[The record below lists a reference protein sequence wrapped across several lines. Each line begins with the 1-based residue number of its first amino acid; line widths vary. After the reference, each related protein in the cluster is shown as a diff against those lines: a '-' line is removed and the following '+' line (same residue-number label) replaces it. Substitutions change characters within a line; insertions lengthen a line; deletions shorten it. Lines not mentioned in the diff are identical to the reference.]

1 MSGINNIYN
10 YNCSVLPTIVPAAKR
25 IIAIGDVHGD
35 MKLIID
41 SLEISNIIKKTNNK
55 KDVISVILDQNTYDY
70 EWIGK
75 ESVVVQVG
83 DQNDS
88 CRSKNGSCD
97 HVIKDTADDIKIL
110 NFYTNLNIL
119 AKKHGGA
126 VYSLIGN
133 HEIMNAEG
141 NFSYTSNAN
150 IESFNDYMDPYTG
163 QRFANA
169 MDARTHA
176 FKPGNEYANFLG
188 CTRQSVLII
197 GDFMFI
203 HAGIEKDFL
212 QNFRGRQNLQKL
224 NKLVRNWL
232 LNTLSKVDENNH
244 QMNKLLDETTY
255 SPFWTRIMGNLPPH
269 LSYESE
275 ECQEY
280 LAPVLSS
287 YKIKGLVV
295 GHTPQETGINSTC
308 DNKLFRVD
316 VGASK
321 AFHDSEEGILLKRE
335 PQVLEILKLPNNTY
349 KYTVIF
355 QKRET
360 YEAIVND
367 DESSFGK
374 LESRLPN

>member
-1 MSGINNIYN
+1 MSNNLYN
-10 YNCSVLPTIVPAAKR
+10 SNCTILPTIVPAVNR

-41 SLEISNIIKKTNNK
+41 SLEISNIIKRTNNDK
-55 KDVISVILDQNTYDY
+55 NTISVKLDEKTYNY

-75 ESVVVQVG
+75 DTVVVQVG

-88 CRSKNGSCD
+88 CRSKNSSCN
-97 HVIKDTADDIKIL
+97 HVINDSADDIKIL

-119 AKKHGGA
+119 AKKDGGV

-150 IESFNDYMDPYTG
+150 KEIFKNYMDPYTG
-163 QRFANA
+163 QKFSNA
-169 MDARTHA
+169 LEARSHA
-176 FKPGNEYANFLG
+176 FKPGNEYANFMA

-203 HAGIEKDFL
+203 HAGIEKAFL

-224 NKLVRNWL
+224 NKLVRSWL
-232 LNTLSKVDENNH
+232 LNTLSKVDENNY
-244 QMNKLLDETTY
+244 QMNKLLDEASY

-269 LSYESE
+269 LPYKSQ
-275 ECQEY
+275 ECQNY
-280 LAPVLSS
+280 LAPILNS
-287 YKIKGLVV
+287 YKIKGLII

-308 DNKLFRVD
+308 GDKLFRVD

-321 AFHDSEEGILLKRE
+321 AFHDTEDGVLKRRE

-349 KYTVIF
+349 KYSVIF
-355 QKRET
+355 QQREK
-360 YEAIVND
+360 YESIVND
-367 DESSFGK
+367 DESSFGQ

>member
-1 MSGINNIYN
+1 MSKIYN
-10 YNCSVLPTIVPAAKR
+10 SNCSILPTIVPAANR

-35 MKLIID
+35 IKLVID
-41 SLEISNIIKKTNNK
+41 SLEISDIIIRTNNK
-55 KDVISVILDQNTYDY
+55 NNSVSVNLDGKTYYY

-75 ESVVVQVG
+75 NAVVVQVG

-110 NFYTNLNIL
+110 NLYTNLNVL
-119 AKKHGGA
+119 AKKNGGA

-141 NFSYTSNAN
+141 NFSYTSNVN
-150 IESFNDYMDPYTG
+150 VDIFKNYMDPYSG
-163 QRFANA
+163 KKFSNA
-169 MDARTHA
+169 LEARTHA
-176 FKPGNEYANFLG
+176 FKPGNEYAKFMG

-203 HAGIEKDFL
+203 HAGVEKEFL
-212 QNFRGRQNLQKL
+212 QNFRGRHNLHKL
-224 NKLVRNWL
+224 NKIVRNWL
-232 LNTLSKVDENNH
+232 LNTLSNVDKNNH
-244 QMNKLLDETTY
+244 DMSKLLDEASY

-269 LSYESE
+269 LPYNSK

-280 LAPVLSS
+280 LAPVLNS
-287 YKIKGLVV
+287 YKIKGLVI

-308 DNKLFRVD
+308 GDKLFRVD

-321 AFHDSEEGILLKRE
+321 AFHDTEEAVLTKRE
-335 PQVLEILKLPNNTY
+335 PQVLEILKLPNGTY

-355 QKRET
+355 QKREK
-360 YEAIVND
+360 YESVVND
-367 DESSFGK
+367 DESSFGN
-374 LESRLPN
+374 LEARLPN

>member
-1 MSGINNIYN
+1 MSKIYKS
-10 YNCSVLPTIVPAAKR
+10 NCSILPTIVPAANR

-41 SLEISNIIKKTNNK
+41 SLEISNIIKRTDDKRNSITVNLDGKT
-55 KDVISVILDQNTYDY
+55 YYY
-70 EWIGK
+70 EWIGRD
-75 ESVVVQVG
+75 SVVVQVG

-97 HVIKDTADDIKIL
+97 HVINDTADDIKIL
-110 NFYTNLNIL
+110 NFYSNLNIL
-119 AKKHGGA
+119 AKRNGGA

-133 HEIMNAEG
+133 HEIMNVEG

-150 IESFNDYMDPYTG
+150 IEIFKNYMDPYTG
-163 QRFANA
+163 KKFSNA
-169 MDARTHA
+169 SEARMHA
-176 FKPGNEYANFLG
+176 FKQGNEYANLMG

-203 HAGIEKDFL
+203 HAGIEKEFL
-212 QNFRGRQNLQKL
+212 QNFRGRQNLHKL

-232 LNTLSKVDENNH
+232 LNTLSNVDKNNH
-244 QMNKLLDETTY
+244 NMSKLLDEATY

-269 LSYESE
+269 LPYESK

-280 LAPVLSS
+280 LAPVLNS

-308 DNKLFRVD
+308 GDKLFRVD

-321 AFHDSEEGILLKRE
+321 AFHDTEDGVLTRRE
-335 PQVLEILKLPNNTY
+335 PQVLEIVKLPNNTY

-355 QKRET
+355 QKREK
-360 YEAIVND
+360 YESIVND
-367 DESSFGK
+367 DENSFGNI
-374 LESRLPN
+374 EARLPN

>member
-1 MSGINNIYN
+1 MSRIYN
-10 YNCSVLPTIVPAAKR
+10 SNCSILPTVVPAANR

-35 MKLIID
+35 IKLVID
-41 SLEISNIIKKTNNK
+41 SLEISNIIIRTNDKNNS
-55 KDVISVILDQNTYDY
+55 ISVNLDGKTYYY

-75 ESVVVQVG
+75 NAVVVQVG

-110 NFYTNLNIL
+110 NLYTNLNVL
-119 AKKHGGA
+119 AKKNGGA

-141 NFSYTSNAN
+141 NFSYTSNVN
-150 IESFNDYMDPYTG
+150 VDIFKNYMDPYSG
-163 QRFANA
+163 KKFSNA
-169 MDARTHA
+169 LEARTHA
-176 FKPGNEYANFLG
+176 FKPGNEYAKFMG

-203 HAGIEKDFL
+203 HAGIEKEFL
-212 QNFRGRQNLQKL
+212 QNFRGRHNLHKL
-224 NKLVRNWL
+224 NKIVRNWL
-232 LNTLSKVDENNH
+232 LNTLSNVDKNNH
-244 QMNKLLDETTY
+244 DMSKLLDEASY

-269 LSYESE
+269 LPYNSK

-308 DNKLFRVD
+308 GDKLFRVD

-321 AFHDSEEGILLKRE
+321 AFHDTEEAVLTKRE
-335 PQVLEILKLPNNTY
+335 PQVLEILKLPNGTY

-355 QKRET
+355 QKREK
-360 YEAIVND
+360 YESIVND
-367 DESSFGK
+367 DESSFGN
-374 LESRLPN
+374 LEARLPN

>member
-1 MSGINNIYN
+1 MSKIYKS
-10 YNCSVLPTIVPAAKR
+10 NCSILPTIVPAANR

-41 SLEISNIIKKTNNK
+41 SLEISNIIKRTDDKRNSITVNLDGKT
-55 KDVISVILDQNTYDY
+55 YYY
-70 EWIGK
+70 EWIGRD
-75 ESVVVQVG
+75 SVVVQVG

-97 HVIKDTADDIKIL
+97 HVINDTADDIKIL
-110 NFYTNLNIL
+110 NFYSNLNIL
-119 AKKHGGA
+119 AKRNGGA

-133 HEIMNAEG
+133 HEIMNVEG

-150 IESFNDYMDPYTG
+150 IEIFKNYMDPYTG
-163 QRFANA
+163 KKFSNA
-169 MDARTHA
+169 SEARTHA
-176 FKPGNEYANFLG
+176 FKQGNEYANLMG

-203 HAGIEKDFL
+203 HAGIEKEFL
-212 QNFRGRQNLQKL
+212 QNFRGRQNLHKL

-232 LNTLSKVDENNH
+232 LNTLSNVDKNNH
-244 QMNKLLDETTY
+244 NMSKLLDEATY

-269 LSYESE
+269 LPYESK

-280 LAPVLSS
+280 LAPVLNS

-308 DNKLFRVD
+308 GDKLFRVD

-321 AFHDSEEGILLKRE
+321 AFHDTEDGVLTRRE
-335 PQVLEILKLPNNTY
+335 PQVLEIVKLPNNTY

-355 QKRET
+355 QKREK
-360 YEAIVND
+360 YESIVND
-367 DESSFGK
+367 DENSFGNI
-374 LESRLPN
+374 EARLPN

>member
-1 MSGINNIYN
+1 MSNNLYN
-10 YNCSVLPTIVPAAKR
+10 YNCAILPTVVPAVNR

-41 SLEISNIIKKTNNK
+41 SLEISNIIKRSNSDRDT
-55 KDVISVILDQNTYDY
+55 ISVKLDDKTYNY

-75 ESVVVQVG
+75 KTVVVQVG

-88 CRSKNGSCD
+88 CRSKNSSCN
-97 HVIKDTADDIKIL
+97 HVINDTADDIKIL
-110 NFYTNLNIL
+110 NFYTNLNVL
-119 AKKHGGA
+119 AKKDGGA

-133 HEIMNAEG
+133 HEIMNVEG
-141 NFSYTSNAN
+141 NFSYTSNTN
-150 IESFNDYMDPYTG
+150 KEIFKDYMDPYTG
-163 QRFANA
+163 QKFSNA
-169 MDARTHA
+169 LEARSHA
-176 FKPGNEYANFLG
+176 FKPGNEYANFMG

-203 HAGIEKDFL
+203 HAGVEKEFL
-212 QNFRGRQNLQKL
+212 QNFRGRHNLQKL
-224 NKLVRNWL
+224 NKLVRSWL
-232 LNTLSKVDENNH
+232 LNTLSKVDENNY
-244 QMNKLLDETTY
+244 QMNKLLDEATY

-269 LSYESE
+269 LPYKSN
-275 ECQEY
+275 ECQQY
-280 LAPVLSS
+280 LAPVLNS
-287 YKIKGLVV
+287 YKIKGLVI

-308 DNKLFRVD
+308 SDKLFRVD

-321 AFHDSEEGILLKRE
+321 AFHDTEEAVLKRRE
-335 PQVLEILKLPNNTY
+335 PQVLEILKLPNGIY

>member
-1 MSGINNIYN
+1 MSNNLYN
-10 YNCSVLPTIVPAAKR
+10 SNCAILPTIVPAVNR

-41 SLEISNIIKKTNNK
+41 SLEISNIIKKTNN
-55 KDVISVILDQNTYDY
+55 DRDIISVKLDGKTYNY

-75 ESVVVQVG
+75 KTVVVQVG

-110 NFYTNLNIL
+110 NFYTNLNML
-119 AKKHGGA
+119 AKKDGGA

-133 HEIMNAEG
+133 HEIMNVEG
-141 NFSYTSNAN
+141 NFSYTSNEN
-150 IESFNDYMDPYTG
+150 KEIFKNYMDPYTG
-163 QRFANA
+163 QKFSNA
-169 MDARTHA
+169 LEARSHA
-176 FKPGNEYANFLG
+176 FKQGNEYANFIG

-203 HAGIEKDFL
+203 HAGVEKEFL
-212 QNFRGRQNLQKL
+212 QNFRGRHNLYKL

-232 LNTLSKVDENNH
+232 LNTLSKVDENNY
-244 QMNKLLDETTY
+244 QMNKLLDEASY

-269 LSYESE
+269 LSYKSN
-275 ECQEY
+275 ECQQY
-280 LAPVLSS
+280 LAPILNS
-287 YKIKGLVV
+287 YKIKGLVI
-295 GHTPQETGINSTC
+295 GHTPQEIGINSTC
-308 DNKLFRVD
+308 DDKLFRID

-321 AFHDSEEGILLKRE
+321 AFHDTEEAVLKRRE
-335 PQVLEILKLPNNTY
+335 PQVLEILKLPNGTY

-355 QKRET
+355 QQREK
-360 YEAIVND
+360 YESIVND
-367 DESSFGK
+367 DESSFGN

>member
-1 MSGINNIYN
+1 MSRIYN
-10 YNCSVLPTIVPAAKR
+10 SNCRILPTVVPAANR

-35 MKLIID
+35 IKLVID
-41 SLEISNIIKKTNNK
+41 SLEISNIIIRTNDKNNS
-55 KDVISVILDQNTYDY
+55 ISVNLDGKTYYY

-75 ESVVVQVG
+75 NAVVVQVG

-110 NFYTNLNIL
+110 NLYTNLNML
-119 AKKHGGA
+119 AKKDGGA

-141 NFSYTSNAN
+141 NFSYTSNVN
-150 IESFNDYMDPYTG
+150 VDIFKNYMDPYSG
-163 QRFANA
+163 KKFSNA
-169 MDARTHA
+169 LEARTHA
-176 FKPGNEYANFLG
+176 FKPGNEYAKFMG

-203 HAGIEKDFL
+203 HAGIEKEFL
-212 QNFRGRQNLQKL
+212 QNFRGRHNLHKL
-224 NKLVRNWL
+224 NKIVRNWL
-232 LNTLSKVDENNH
+232 LNTLSNVDKNNH
-244 QMNKLLDETTY
+244 DMSKLLDEASY

-269 LSYESE
+269 LPYNSK

-308 DNKLFRVD
+308 GDKLFRVD

-321 AFHDSEEGILLKRE
+321 AFHDTEEAVLTKRE
-335 PQVLEILKLPNNTY
+335 PQVLEILKLPNGTY

-355 QKRET
+355 QKREK
-360 YEAIVND
+360 YESIVND
-367 DESSFGK
+367 DESSFGN
-374 LESRLPN
+374 LEARLPN

>member
-1 MSGINNIYN
+1 MSRIYN
-10 YNCSVLPTIVPAAKR
+10 SNCSILPTVVPAANR

-35 MKLIID
+35 IKLVID
-41 SLEISNIIKKTNNK
+41 SLEISNIIIRTNDKNNS
-55 KDVISVILDQNTYDY
+55 ISVNLDGKTYYY

-75 ESVVVQVG
+75 NAVVVQVG

-110 NFYTNLNIL
+110 NFYTNLNML
-119 AKKHGGA
+119 AKKDGGA

-150 IESFNDYMDPYTG
+150 VDIFKNYMDPYSG
-163 QRFANA
+163 KKFSNA
-169 MDARTHA
+169 LEARTHA
-176 FKPGNEYANFLG
+176 FKPGNEYAKFMG

-203 HAGIEKDFL
+203 HAGIEKEFL
-212 QNFRGRQNLQKL
+212 QNFRGRHNLHKL
-224 NKLVRNWL
+224 NKIVRNWL
-232 LNTLSKVDENNH
+232 LNTLSNVDKNNH
-244 QMNKLLDETTY
+244 DMSKLLDEASY

-269 LSYESE
+269 LPYNSK

-308 DNKLFRVD
+308 GDKLFRVD

-321 AFHDSEEGILLKRE
+321 AFHDTEEAVLTKRE
-335 PQVLEILKLPNNTY
+335 PQVLEILKLPNGTY

-355 QKRET
+355 QKREK
-360 YEAIVND
+360 YESIVND
-367 DESSFGK
+367 DESSFGN
-374 LESRLPN
+374 LEARLPN

>member
-1 MSGINNIYN
+1 MSKIYN
-10 YNCSVLPTIVPAAKR
+10 SNCPILPTIVPAANR

-41 SLEISNIIKKTNNK
+41 SLEISNIIKRTDDKRNSIAVNLDGKT
-55 KDVISVILDQNTYDY
+55 YYY
-70 EWIGK
+70 EWIGRD
-75 ESVVVQVG
+75 SVVVQVG

-97 HVIKDTADDIKIL
+97 HVINYTADDIKIL
-110 NFYTNLNIL
+110 NFYSNLNIL
-119 AKKHGGA
+119 AKKDRGA

-133 HEIMNAEG
+133 HEIMNVEG

-150 IESFNDYMDPYTG
+150 IEIFKNYMDPYTG
-163 QRFANA
+163 KKFSNA
-169 MDARTHA
+169 SEARTHA
-176 FKPGNEYANFLG
+176 FKQGNEYANLMG

-203 HAGIEKDFL
+203 HAGVEKEFL
-212 QNFRGRQNLQKL
+212 QNFRGRQNLHKL

-232 LNTLSKVDENNH
+232 LNTLSNVDKNNH
-244 QMNKLLDETTY
+244 DMSKLLDEATY

-269 LSYESE
+269 LPYESK

-280 LAPVLSS
+280 LAPVLNS

-295 GHTPQETGINSTC
+295 GHTPQETGVNSTC
-308 DNKLFRVD
+308 GDKLFRVD

-321 AFHDSEEGILLKRE
+321 AFHDTEDGVLTRRE
-335 PQVLEILKLPNNTY
+335 PQVLEIVKLPNNTY

-355 QKRET
+355 QKREK
-360 YEAIVND
+360 YESIVND
-367 DESSFGK
+367 DENSFGNI
-374 LESRLPN
+374 EARLPN

>member
-1 MSGINNIYN
+1 MSKIYN
-10 YNCSVLPTIVPAAKR
+10 SNCPILPTIVPAANR

-41 SLEISNIIKKTNNK
+41 SLEISNIIKRTDDKRNSIAVNLDGKT
-55 KDVISVILDQNTYDY
+55 YYY
-70 EWIGK
+70 EWIGRD
-75 ESVVVQVG
+75 SVVVQVG

-97 HVIKDTADDIKIL
+97 HVINDTADDIKIL
-110 NFYTNLNIL
+110 NFYSNLNIL
-119 AKKHGGA
+119 AKKDRGA

-133 HEIMNAEG
+133 HEIMNVEG

-150 IESFNDYMDPYTG
+150 IEIFKNYMDPYTG
-163 QRFANA
+163 KKFSNA
-169 MDARTHA
+169 SEARTHA
-176 FKPGNEYANFLG
+176 FKQGNEYANLMG

-203 HAGIEKDFL
+203 HAGVEKEFL
-212 QNFRGRQNLQKL
+212 QNFRGRQNLHKL

-232 LNTLSKVDENNH
+232 LNTLSNVDKNNH
-244 QMNKLLDETTY
+244 DMSKLLDEATY

-269 LSYESE
+269 LPYESK

-280 LAPVLSS
+280 LAPVLNS

-295 GHTPQETGINSTC
+295 GHTPQETGVNSTC
-308 DNKLFRVD
+308 GDKLFRVD

-321 AFHDSEEGILLKRE
+321 AFHDTEDGVLTRRE
-335 PQVLEILKLPNNTY
+335 PQVLEIVKLPNNTY

-355 QKRET
+355 QKREK
-360 YEAIVND
+360 YESIVND
-367 DESSFGK
+367 DENSFGNI
-374 LESRLPN
+374 EARLPN

>member
-1 MSGINNIYN
+1 MSNNLYN
-10 YNCSVLPTIVPAAKR
+10 SNCAVLPTIVPAVNR

-41 SLEISNIIKKTNNK
+41 SLEISNIIKKTNN
-55 KDVISVILDQNTYDY
+55 DRDIISVKLDGKTYNY

-75 ESVVVQVG
+75 KTVVVQVG

-110 NFYTNLNIL
+110 NFYTNLNML
-119 AKKHGGA
+119 AKKDGGA

-133 HEIMNAEG
+133 HEIMNVEG
-141 NFSYTSNAN
+141 NFSYTSNEN
-150 IESFNDYMDPYTG
+150 KEIFKNYMDPYTG
-163 QRFANA
+163 QKFSNA
-169 MDARTHA
+169 LEARSHA
-176 FKPGNEYANFLG
+176 FKQGNEYANFIG

-203 HAGIEKDFL
+203 HAGVEKEFL
-212 QNFRGRQNLQKL
+212 QNFRGRHNLYKL

-232 LNTLSKVDENNH
+232 LNTLSKVDENNY
-244 QMNKLLDETTY
+244 QMNKLLDEASY

-269 LSYESE
+269 LSYKSN
-275 ECQEY
+275 ECQQY
-280 LAPVLSS
+280 LAPILNS
-287 YKIKGLVV
+287 YKIKGLVI
-295 GHTPQETGINSTC
+295 GHTPQEIGINSTC
-308 DNKLFRVD
+308 DDKLFRID

-321 AFHDSEEGILLKRE
+321 AFHDTEEAVLKRRE
-335 PQVLEILKLPNNTY
+335 PQVLEILKLPNGTY

-355 QKRET
+355 QQREK
-360 YEAIVND
+360 YESIVND
-367 DESSFGK
+367 DESSFGN